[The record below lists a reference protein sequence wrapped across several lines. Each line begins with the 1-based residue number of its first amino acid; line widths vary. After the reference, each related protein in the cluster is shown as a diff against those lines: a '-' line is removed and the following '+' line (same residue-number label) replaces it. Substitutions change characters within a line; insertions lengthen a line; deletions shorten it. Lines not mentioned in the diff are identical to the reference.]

1 MTPGLKFSECSAEY
15 LNPVAPALPVI
26 EYHRLKFNGSL
37 DFPSEYRGRPNAEID
52 AAWHRITSASMI
64 SSSVFPN
71 PRLLTEI
78 ARTVD
83 PMVVP
88 ADVVLKVGKS
98 PSKSV
103 KIDEKKREA
112 TCSRSRFFTS
122 CIAWYVLPP
131 TIAV

>member
-1 MTPGLKFSECSAEY
+1 
-15 LNPVAPALPVI
+15 
-26 EYHRLKFNGSL
+26 
-37 DFPSEYRGRPNAEID
+37 
-52 AAWHRITSASMI
+52 MI

-103 KIDEKKREA
+103 KIDEKNEGGYVF
-112 TCSRSRFFTS
+112 TLEVFHQLHCLVCSAPDHCSLKKQADQAR
-122 CIAWYVLPP
+122 
-131 TIAV
+131 